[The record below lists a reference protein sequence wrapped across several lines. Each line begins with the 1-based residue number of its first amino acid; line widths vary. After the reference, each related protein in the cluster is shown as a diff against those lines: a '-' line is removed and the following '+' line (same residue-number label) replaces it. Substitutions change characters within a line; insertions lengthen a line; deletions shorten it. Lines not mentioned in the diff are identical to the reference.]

1 MQMIGK
7 YNIIKLNQITIS
19 AHHVHHV
26 CGLVFL
32 RPSKLACVF
41 IIFHYFLV
49 ELVTDKSSVAL
60 AVTSCFC
67 LSSVIS
73 IAVFED
79 WLVELLGSYS
89 EILRLQTGS
98 AVHP

>member
-26 CGLVFL
+26 YGLVFL

-73 IAVFED
+73 MIAVFED

-89 EILRLQTGS
+89 EILRLQTG
-98 AVHP
+98 AVHR